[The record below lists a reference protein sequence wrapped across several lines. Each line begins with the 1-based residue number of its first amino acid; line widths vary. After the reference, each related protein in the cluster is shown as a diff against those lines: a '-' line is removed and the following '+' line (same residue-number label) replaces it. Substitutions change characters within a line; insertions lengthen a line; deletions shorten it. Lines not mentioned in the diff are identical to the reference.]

1 MRRCAL
7 EQITEKR
14 DGAGELVREFGY
26 GTFYESL
33 AGLRSTDI
41 AASAGLRPD
50 CAVDPS
56 NWARGRARK

>member
-14 DGAGELVREFGY
+14 DGAGELVSKFGY

-41 AASAGLRPD
+41 AGLRPD
-50 CAVDPS
+50 RAVDPS